1 VNGLLESGIELMM
14 IGMGTVFSFLAL
26 LVVVTQTMSWAVLKS
41 GLAGD
46 ALSPDTANSSATK
59 DAAATGQQV
68 HSAEHVA
75 AIAVALDIHLR
86 AKSL

>member
-41 GLAGD
+41 GLADD

-59 DAAATGQQV
+59 DAAAAGLQI

-75 AIAVALDIHLR
+75 AIAVALDTHLR